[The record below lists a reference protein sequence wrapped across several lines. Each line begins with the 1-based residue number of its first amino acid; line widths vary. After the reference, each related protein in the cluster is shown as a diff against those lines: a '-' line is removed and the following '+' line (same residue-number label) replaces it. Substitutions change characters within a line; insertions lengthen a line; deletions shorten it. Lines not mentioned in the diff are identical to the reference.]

1 MCSLDHK
8 IMMKLKLGQWRD
20 GAARETVRRRYP
32 RSLDLKLYPPKRET
46 NLFAAAIKAFS
57 SALKHGQK

>member
-32 RSLDLKLYPPKRET
+32 RSPDLKLYPPKRET
-46 NLFAAAIKAFS
+46 NLFTTIVKKFS
-57 SALKHGQK
+57 SALKHSQK